1 MLTVP
6 RWPAPDAEARPS
18 AYLATLLLAQRRR
31 ARMMSEGNT
40 VTCVLRAWQAGD
52 EGDLDRLMSIV
63 YEELRALASRQMQG
77 ERVGHT
83 LQPTAVVHEAFLR
96 LSGSEIQWTDRV
108 HFFAVIAATMR
119 RVLVDHAKARRRDKR
134 GGGAAH
140 VSLDEALHV
149 VDGAVSDVI
158 VLDEALTRL
167 AVHEP
172 RKARVVELH
181 YFGGLNYDEIA
192 STLDVSAATVD
203 RDLRF
208 AKAWLRTE
216 LRPPDETR

>member
-1 MLTVP
+1 
-6 RWPAPDAEARPS
+6 
-18 AYLATLLLAQRRR
+18 
-31 ARMMSEGNT
+31 MSEGNT
-40 VTCVLRAWQAGD
+40 VTRVLRAWQAGD
-52 EGDLDRLMSIV
+52 EVDLDRLMPMV

-96 LSGSEIQWTDRV
+96 LSGTNIQWNDRV
-108 HFFAVIAATMR
+108 HFFAVVAATMR
-119 RVLVDHAKARRRDKR
+119 RVLVDHAKSRRRDKR

-140 VSLDEALHV
+140 VSVDEALHV

-158 VLDEALTRL
+158 GLDEALTRL

-192 STLDVSAATVD
+192 STLELSAATVD

-216 LRPPDETR
+216 LRPPEDPT

>member
-1 MLTVP
+1 MP
-6 RWPAPDAEARPS
+6 KS
-18 AYLATLLLAQRRR
+18 
-31 ARMMSEGNT
+31 
-40 VTCVLRAWQAGD
+40 
-52 EGDLDRLMSIV
+52 
-63 YEELRALASRQMQG
+63 
-77 ERVGHT
+77 
-83 LQPTAVVHEAFLR
+83 
-96 LSGSEIQWTDRV
+96 
-108 HFFAVIAATMR
+108 
-119 RVLVDHAKARRRDKR
+119 RRRDKR

-158 VLDEALTRL
+158 GLDEALTRL

-192 STLDVSAATVD
+192 STLELSAATVD

-216 LRPPDETR
+216 LRPPEDPT